1 MEMELT
7 NSTELSQQLCPHA
20 KYHVHGGLGQ
30 EVLLT
35 ERPLPTITAGLLPCL
50 TPHRT
55 NIRKKHPML
64 AVT

>member
-1 MEMELT
+1 MKEGLT

-35 ERPLPTITAGLLPCL
+35 EGSFPTITTGPLPCL
-50 TPHRT
+50 TPYKT
-55 NIRKKHPML
+55 NMRDSIL
-64 AVT
+64 